1 MNLVNIL
8 YVAAGG
14 ALGSVIRYV
23 VSTAVPKWQFVPLAT
38 LTVNILGSLFI
49 GIIIGTIPKTN
60 PTHLIAAI
68 GFCGGFTTFSTFSI
82 ETVELIQ
89 KGYTTQAIMYI
100 LICIIICLGA
110 TVIGLKIAKIF

>member
-23 VSTAVPKWQFVPLAT
+23 VSIAVPKWQMMPIAT
-38 LTVNILGSLFI
+38 ISVNIIGSLLI
-49 GIIIGTIPKTN
+49 GIIIGVTPKTH

-68 GFCGGFTTFSTFSI
+68 GFCGGFTTFSTFSL
-82 ETVELIQ
+82 ETVKMLED
-89 KGYTTQAIMYI
+89 GYNTQALLY
-100 LICIIICLGA
+100 IIISMATCLGA
-110 TVIGLKIAKIF
+110 TILGLKIAKIF

>member
-23 VSTAVPKWQFVPLAT
+23 VSIAVPKWQMMPIAT
-38 LTVNILGSLFI
+38 ISVNIIGSLLI
-49 GIIIGTIPKTN
+49 GIIIGVTPKTH

-68 GFCGGFTTFSTFSI
+68 GFCGGFTTFSTFSL
-82 ETVELIQ
+82 ETVKMFED
-89 KGYTTQAIMYI
+89 GYNTQALLYI
-100 LICIIICLGA
+100 LISIATCLGA
-110 TVIGLKIAKIF
+110 TILGLKIAKIF

>member
-23 VSTAVPKWQFVPLAT
+23 VSIAVPKWQMMPIAT
-38 LTVNILGSLFI
+38 ISVNIIGSLLI
-49 GIIIGTIPKTN
+49 GIIIGVTPKTH

-68 GFCGGFTTFSTFSI
+68 GFCGGFTTFSTFSL
-82 ETVELIQ
+82 ETVKMFED
-89 KGYTTQAIMYI
+89 GYNTQAMLY
-100 LICIIICLGA
+100 IIISMATCLGA
-110 TVIGLKIAKIF
+110 TILGLKIAKIF

>member
-23 VSTAVPKWQFVPLAT
+23 VSIAVPKWQMMPIAT
-38 LTVNILGSLFI
+38 ISVNIIGSLLI
-49 GIIIGTIPKTN
+49 GIIIGVTPKTH

-68 GFCGGFTTFSTFSI
+68 GFCGGFTTFSTFSL
-82 ETVELIQ
+82 ETVKMFED
-89 KGYTTQAIMYI
+89 GYNTQAMLYI
-100 LICIIICLGA
+100 LISIATCLGA
-110 TVIGLKIAKIF
+110 TILGLKIAKIF